1 MTYNSGH
8 LLITIYINKTE
19 FFYNLFTI
27 IMGNSIDKQ
36 KYVHK
41 LKSGKYCVSIPFHC
55 NKTEY
60 NGDIGYGFYI
70 IKKRI

>member
-1 MTYNSGH
+1 
-8 LLITIYINKTE
+8 
-19 FFYNLFTI
+19 
-27 IMGNSIDKQ
+27 MGNSIDKR

-70 IKKRI
+70 IKKEFDNKYEAVYNADLFIVHVLKK